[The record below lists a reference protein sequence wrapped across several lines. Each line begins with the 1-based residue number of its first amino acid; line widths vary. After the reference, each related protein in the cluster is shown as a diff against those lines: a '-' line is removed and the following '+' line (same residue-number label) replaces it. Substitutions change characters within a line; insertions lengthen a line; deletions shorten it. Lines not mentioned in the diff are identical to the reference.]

1 MCSSIND
8 FEQELLDIFIRQI
21 NIKSAHPIVIIA
33 TTNSIENLSP
43 VFLRIF
49 LKCQQ
54 IGNLNKINREE
65 LFKWILKRDSITL
78 DSTTIKNVV
87 EHTSGFNYMDFMTLL
102 LLSTK

>member
-1 MCSSIND
+1 MCSSTSD

-21 NIKSAHPIVIIA
+21 NIKSKHPVVIIA

-54 IGNLNKINREE
+54 VGNLSKINREE
-65 LFKWILKRDSITL
+65 LFKWMLKRDSITL

-87 EHTSGFNYMDFMTLL
+87 ELTSGFNYMNFMTLL

>member
-1 MCSSIND
+1 MCSSTSD
-8 FEQELLDIFIRQI
+8 FEQELLDIFIKQI
-21 NIKSAHPIVIIA
+21 NIKTAHPIVIIA

-54 IGNLNKINREE
+54 IENLSKINREE
-65 LFKWILKRDSITL
+65 LLKWILKRDSIAL
-78 DSTTIKNVV
+78 DSTTIKYVV
-87 EHTSGFNYMDFMTLL
+87 ENTSGFNYMNFITLL